1 MTKDQV
7 DIEDVSFIL
16 GEVRRIAKMSLAEE
30 KKHISEN
37 RNSSDFLY
45 VLRDEDEKGEYVC
58 GREASR
64 RLYKLGERHLDR
76 QRELRENTDPVRF
89 NEVLASLLVR
99 RFLTESREV
108 NKREMQAMLSAAV
121 KRLKAEQESLT
132 HYIPCVIFEVFPEEG
147 HVAQK
152 LKQAKYEQFDIGPV
166 KFLRTAEFLRKHKRA
181 IKGDLQ
187 ETIKR
192 ELREKRED
200 FQESGD
206 HIRFMLNSLT
216 RFFRNYRWVAVVTI
230 PSCNKKISRLRAETA
245 VQGALDILKLSF
257 GPTQT
262 DSMRLAE
269 SHVRPADIAQLT
281 RPSIGPFSLMVS
293 RRVAEDT
300 GITEV
305 AFRQIS
311 ESKDFYLE
319 AASSALNACVDP
331 QKEIHLSRRFLDGL
345 TWYGQGV
352 TETMPSAKIV
362 KYVAAW
368 ERLTITKKEEN
379 GLTDK
384 VTRRIAILSHLKA
397 KGDLTNSLKEVK
409 RIYDWRSKL
418 MHGSCSPFN
427 KELPALSSLAGNIT
441 ATALNRSLEIFLR
454 LAGRTKNAKEADLEA
469 EYERLESLIVHE

>member
-1 MTKDQV
+1 MSMTKDQV

-216 RFFRNYRWVAVVTI
+216 RFFRNYRWVAGGYDPILQQKNLKVACRNCGPGCFGHFKVVFW
-230 PSCNKKISRLRAETA
+230 A
-245 VQGALDILKLSF
+245 
-257 GPTQT
+257 
-262 DSMRLAE
+262 DS
-269 SHVRPADIAQLT
+269 D
-281 RPSIGPFSLMVS
+281 
-293 RRVAEDT
+293 
-300 GITEV
+300 
-305 AFRQIS
+305 RQH
-311 ESKDFYLE
+311 E
-319 AASSALNACVDP
+319 A
-331 QKEIHLSRRFLDGL
+331 R
-345 TWYGQGV
+345 
-352 TETMPSAKIV
+352 
-362 KYVAAW
+362 
-368 ERLTITKKEEN
+368 
-379 GLTDK
+379 
-384 VTRRIAILSHLKA
+384 
-397 KGDLTNSLKEVK
+397 
-409 RIYDWRSKL
+409 
-418 MHGSCSPFN
+418 
-427 KELPALSSLAGNIT
+427 
-441 ATALNRSLEIFLR
+441 
-454 LAGRTKNAKEADLEA
+454 
-469 EYERLESLIVHE
+469 